1 MLVELRQAHVSYQGY
16 HKYLITFAGCG
27 AGAEVVDRLTG
38 LKGYPA
44 AAGIMAQGFATCADV
59 HEAHGSL
66 A

>member
-1 MLVELRQAHVSYQGY
+1 MRFELRQALVSYQDY
-16 HKYLITFAGCG
+16 RMLSLTLAGCG
-27 AGAEVVDRLTG
+27 AGAVVVDRLTG

-44 AAGIMAQGFATCADV
+44 AARIMAQGFATCADV